1 MEGFKSNPKMQCFK
15 EGGSV
20 KYESRKEHKKEM
32 SADIKQD
39 KAIVKKAL
47 AMHDKQEHPGEKTD
61 LSKLKKGGRAKKE
74 TGTVKK
80 YKAGGKIGVYGSKK
94 KSGDMDS
101 IEKAK
106 DIKPKLLCGGKSV
119 RKMAAGGQPDFQTDP
134 AAAQAAL
141 DTQDNIATRNM
152 IMNPARKAK
161 KFMMD
166 KLSGLSPMNAA
177 VSNIGTPV
185 PMPSA
190 PQGAPTAPMP
200 QVPVAPQGVGAG
212 LRPMKKGGKV
222 KKMNTGGTAS

>member
-15 EGGSV
+15 EGGSI
-20 KYESRKEHKKEM
+20 KYESRKEHKEEM

-61 LSKLKKGGRAKKE
+61 LSKLKKGGRTKKE
-74 TGTVKK
+74 KGTVKK
-80 YKAGGKIGVYGSKK
+80 FKDGGKIGVYGAKK

-106 DIKPKLLCGGKSV
+106 NIKPKLLCGGKSV
-119 RKMAAGGQPDFQTDP
+119 RKMAAGGSAFETDP

-152 IMNPARKAK
+152 IMNPVRKAK
-161 KFMMD
+161 KFIMG
-166 KLSGLSPMNAA
+166 KLSGLSPINAA
-177 VSNIGTPV
+177 VSDLGAPV
-185 PMPSA
+185 AMPSA
-190 PQGAPTAPMP
+190 PQGAPTSPMP
-200 QVPVAPQGVGAG
+200 QTQPVPQDVGAG
-212 LRPMKKGGKV
+212 TTPMKRGGKA